1 MEMNTVLKGKVWVV
15 KDKKGHSI
23 DNIDTDQ
30 IYHNKFLTIT
40 DKNKMKDYAFSN
52 LSGWKDFPGMAKEG
66 DILAV
71 GKNFGAGSSRQ
82 QAVDCFSS
90 LGIKVII
97 GESFGAIYK
106 RNAINSGFPILECQ
120 DITSKLASGEEIDI
134 NFLKGKITVM
144 RTGEVFQC
152 KPFSNIQCEIYEA
165 GGLFNIK
172 PQ

>member
-1 MEMNTVLKGKVWVV
+1 MNNVLKGKVWVV
-15 KDKKGHSI
+15 KDKKGDSI

-40 DKNKMKDYAFSN
+40 DKDKMKDYAFSN
-52 LSGWKDFPGMAKEG
+52 LSGWTDFPDMAKEG
-66 DILAV
+66 DILVV

-120 DITSKLASGEEIDI
+120 DITSKLASGEEINIDFI
-134 NFLKGKITVM
+134 KGKITVM
-144 RTGEVFQC
+144 RTGEVFQS
-152 KPFSNIQCEIYEA
+152 KLFSNIQWKIYKA
-165 GGLFNIK
+165 GGLFNIN
-172 PQ
+172 P